1 MATDN
6 FENTDGTLLTTHN
19 SDWTVTGSGA
29 SNCEIND
36 NEVFVDNIWQVA
48 YCTHSSTVDSCM
60 IELTGKGSASA
71 NARIRPFIRGYSTGY
86 RMDLGFSATHLT
98 DAVYYRNNVWQEAIN
113 FTDVSRAGATVRI
126 EGTIDG
132 SNLDLELFI
141 NGASVWTD
149 TDTSPVGSAG
159 SPGFYLY
166 CNGENKDNC
175 RIEGWTDEGSF
186 SAPAGAVPKPNLLN
200 RQPYRHLLTR

>member
-60 IELTGKGSASA
+60 IELTGKDLLV
-71 NARIRPFIRGYSTGY
+71 
-86 RMDLGFSATHLT
+86 RMLEYGHLF
-98 DAVYYRNNVWQEAIN
+98 E
-113 FTDVSRAGATVRI
+113 
-126 EGTIDG
+126 
-132 SNLDLELFI
+132 
-141 NGASVWTD
+141 D
-149 TDTSPVGSAG
+149 T
-159 SPGFYLY
+159 
-166 CNGENKDNC
+166 
-175 RIEGWTDEGSF
+175 
-186 SAPAGAVPKPNLLN
+186 APAIEW
-200 RQPYRHLLTR
+200 T